1 VPANWFR
8 GESVAI
14 WGCVRPDRSG
24 DKFEVISLF
33 SCSGTV
39 TAMVMLGEF
48 LAGHLP
54 VAVGMAACFA
64 MGGDVVRS
72 DVVEE

>member
-1 VPANWFR
+1 
-8 GESVAI
+8 
-14 WGCVRPDRSG
+14 
-24 DKFEVISLF
+24 
-33 SCSGTV
+33 
-39 TAMVMLGEF
+39 MVMLGEF